1 MSLVSTAVTVY
12 SFRYMCKYFVWDF
25 GIYANFAQVDG
36 ECPSFE
42 IATRW
47 LGGLNLEDS

>member
-1 MSLVSTAVTVY
+1 MSLVSTAVTIY

-36 ECPSFE
+36 E
-42 IATRW
+42 
-47 LGGLNLEDS
+47 